1 MAEVATLRKGNMYEE
16 DGHLWKVI
24 DFQHIKVARGG
35 ATIRLK
41 VRNVRT
47 GSTVEKTYNNGTRLT
62 DVRLEGK
69 EMQYLYHDGDLYFFM
84 DTETYEQIILNKE
97 TLEDAVDFMT
107 DNQIIEV
114 DFYETEPI
122 TVSLPTT
129 VDLEVEWAEF
139 AVAGDTAN
147 SPSKKVRVVTGY
159 QLDVPMFVKE
169 GDTIRI
175 DTRDGRYVTRV

>member
-1 MAEVATLRKGNMYEE
+1 MAEVATLRKGNMFEE
-16 DGHLWKVI
+16 DGHLWKVL

-97 TLEDAVDFMT
+97 TLVDAVDFMK
-107 DNQIIEV
+107 DNQTIEV
-114 DFYETEPI
+114 DFYETEAI

-129 VDLEVEWAEF
+129 VDLEVVWAEF

-147 SPSKKVRVVTGY
+147 NPSKKVRVETDY
-159 QLDVPMFVKE
+159 ELDAPMFVKE

>member
-97 TLEDAVDFMT
+97 TLEDAIDFMT

-122 TVSLPTT
+122 TVTLPTT
-129 VDLEVEWAEF
+129 VDLVVEWAEF

-147 SPSKKVRVVTGY
+147 NPSKKVRVVTGF
-159 QLDVPMFVKE
+159 QLDAPMFVKE